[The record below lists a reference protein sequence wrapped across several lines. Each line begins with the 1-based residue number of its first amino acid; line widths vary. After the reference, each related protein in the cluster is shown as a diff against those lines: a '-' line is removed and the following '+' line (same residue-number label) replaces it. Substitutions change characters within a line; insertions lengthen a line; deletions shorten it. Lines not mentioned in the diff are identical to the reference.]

1 LSDAPEHDVERLIEI
16 FEGSDLT
23 TLRIVTPSL
32 ELHLSRGAADIP
44 SPSPSPPP
52 APTTAVQPP
61 LPAPPPA
68 VAPAEPPA
76 GDGHVVR
83 APMVGTVYR
92 SPEPG
97 AAPFVEI
104 GHEVGADSTVCIVE
118 AMKVFTAVVAGVA
131 GVVEE
136 IHVDT
141 GDFVEFDQI
150 LLRIAPTSMNGAS
163 TV

>member
-1 LSDAPEHDVERLIEI
+1 MSDAPEHDVERLIEI

-23 TLRIVTPSL
+23 TLRVVTPSL
-32 ELHLSRGAADIP
+32 ELHLSRGTADIP
-44 SPSPSPPP
+44 LSPP
-52 APTTAVQPP
+52 APSNVVQPP
-61 LPAPPPA
+61 VPAPPPA
-68 VAPAEPPA
+68 AAPAAPPT

-104 GHEVGADSTVCIVE
+104 GQEVGADSTVCIVE

-141 GDFVEFDQI
+141 GDFVEFDQA
-150 LLRIAPTSMNGAS
+150 LLRIAPTSTNGA
-163 TV
+163 

>member
-23 TLRIVTPSL
+23 TLRVVTPSL

-44 SPSPSPPP
+44 LLPLAPSS
-52 APTTAVQPP
+52 AVQPP

-68 VAPAEPPA
+68 AARAPVDPPA

-97 AAPFVEI
+97 AEPFVEI

-141 GDFVEFDQI
+141 GDFVEFEQA
-150 LLRIAPTSMNGAS
+150 LLRIAPTSMNGA
-163 TV
+163 